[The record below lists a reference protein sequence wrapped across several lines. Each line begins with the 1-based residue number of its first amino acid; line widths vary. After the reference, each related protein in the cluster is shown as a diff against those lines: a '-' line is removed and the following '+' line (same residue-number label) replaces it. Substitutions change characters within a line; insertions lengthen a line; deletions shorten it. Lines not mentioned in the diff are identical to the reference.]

1 MEQLQENNTIDLAQL
16 LKILRRHL
24 VSLLVWSFGFAIVAW
39 GVSALI
45 IQPKYTAA
53 TQLLVNQK
61 TDKNDIGAAY
71 TLQQANMQVITTY
84 KDIVTSSKILK
95 DASNLLANPVKVV
108 REAQP
113 AKYQTLADGTK
124 KLVKKAQ
131 SAVLERSGKSY
142 MVSAT
147 QLSKA
152 ISVKTQ
158 QQSQVFSIT
167 ATADTPE
174 KAEAEA
180 NAVVETFKN
189 EIPKIM
195 NVNNITIIA
204 DANKGK
210 QSFPNVKL
218 FTLAGLVLGFAVC
231 LFIIILQELLNTTVR
246 DDEFMTKKL
255 GLTNLGQIEHYHLS
269 NSFTISKVK
278 KSTKSSRLRSRR
290 V

>member
-124 KLVKKAQ
+124 KLVKKA
-131 SAVLERSGKSY
+131 
-142 MVSAT
+142 
-147 QLSKA
+147 
-152 ISVKTQ
+152 
-158 QQSQVFSIT
+158 
-167 ATADTPE
+167 
-174 KAEAEA
+174 
-180 NAVVETFKN
+180 
-189 EIPKIM
+189 
-195 NVNNITIIA
+195 
-204 DANKGK
+204 
-210 QSFPNVKL
+210 
-218 FTLAGLVLGFAVC
+218 
-231 LFIIILQELLNTTVR
+231 
-246 DDEFMTKKL
+246 
-255 GLTNLGQIEHYHLS
+255 
-269 NSFTISKVK
+269 
-278 KSTKSSRLRSRR
+278 
-290 V
+290 

>member
-1 MEQLQENNTIDLAQL
+1 M
-16 LKILRRHL
+16 
-24 VSLLVWSFGFAIVAW
+24 
-39 GVSALI
+39 
-45 IQPKYTAA
+45 TA
-53 TQLLVNQK
+53 
-61 TDKNDIGAAY
+61 
-71 TLQQANMQVITTY
+71 
-84 KDIVTSSKILK
+84 
-95 DASNLLANPVKVV
+95 P
-108 REAQP
+108 
-113 AKYQTLADGTK
+113 
-124 KLVKKAQ
+124 
-131 SAVLERSGKSY
+131 
-142 MVSAT
+142 
-147 QLSKA
+147 
-152 ISVKTQ
+152 
-158 QQSQVFSIT
+158 
-167 ATADTPE
+167 ADTPE

-180 NAVVETFKN
+180 NAVAETFKN